1 MARGKQ
7 IIKINEKSVSECLA
21 AFIRSCEIKN
31 LSPRTIQTY
40 QAECN
45 YFVQWYGSEKS
56 IRKVNVET
64 IEDYILFAK
73 KSGISQMYVATK
85 IRQVRTFLY
94 FCMERE
100 YLENFKIMIPKVDEV
115 IKEPYT
121 AKELERLI
129 KKPQSS
135 NFVEWRTWAMINYFV
150 ATGNRLSTVINVK
163 VKDLDFSDNL
173 IKLNVVKN
181 RKQQYIPMSS
191 GLKQALRLYL
201 SLWDYKESDYL
212 FPEYEGG
219 QLTAR
224 GAYDAIRKYN
234 INRGVTKTS
243 VHLFRHTFAK
253 NYIIAGGDCTYL
265 QRLLGHSTLT
275 MTNHYLNLYSTDLQK
290 NYDLFNPL
298 DNLTKQSEKQ

>member
-7 IIKINEKSVSECLA
+7 IIKINEKTASECLTT
-21 AFIRSCEIKN
+21 FLKSCEIKN
-31 LSPRTIQTY
+31 LSSHTIKTYRT
-40 QAECN
+40 ECN
-45 YFVQWYGSEKS
+45 YFVQWYGTENS
-56 IRKVNVET
+56 IRKVNKET

-73 KSGISQMYVATK
+73 KSDISQTYVATK
-85 IRQVRTFLY
+85 IRQVRAFLY

-100 YLENFKIMIPKVDEV
+100 YMDSFKIGLPKADEV

-129 KKPQSS
+129 KKPESN
-135 NFVEWRTWAMINYFV
+135 NFVEWRTWAMINYFI
-150 ATGNRLSTVINVK
+150 ATGNRVSTVVNVK
-163 VKDLDFSDNL
+163 IRDIDFSESL
-173 IKLNVVKN
+173 IKLSVVKN

-191 GLKQALRLYL
+191 GLKQALKVYL
-201 SLWDYKESDYL
+201 SLWSYNDDDYL

-219 QLTAR
+219 QLSTR
-224 GAYDAIRKYN
+224 GAYDAVKKYN

-253 NYIIAGGDCTYL
+253 NYIVAGGDSTYL

-275 MTNHYLNLYSTDLQK
+275 MTNHYLNLYSTDLQR
-290 NYDLFNPL
+290 NYDKFNPL
-298 DNLTKQSEKQ
+298 DNLTRERD

>member
-7 IIKINEKSVSECLA
+7 IIKINEKSISECLA
-21 AFIRSCEIKN
+21 TFIRSCEIKN

-40 QAECN
+40 QSEC
-45 YFVQWYGSEKS
+45 
-56 IRKVNVET
+56 
-64 IEDYILFAK
+64 
-73 KSGISQMYVATK
+73 
-85 IRQVRTFLY
+85 
-94 FCMERE
+94 
-100 YLENFKIMIPKVDEV
+100 
-115 IKEPYT
+115 
-121 AKELERLI
+121 
-129 KKPQSS
+129 
-135 NFVEWRTWAMINYFV
+135 NYFV
-150 ATGNRLSTVINVK
+150 ATGNRLSTVVNLK
-163 VKDLDFSDNL
+163 VKDLDFTDNL

-181 RKQQYIPMSS
+181 RKQQYVLMSS
-191 GLKQALRLYL
+191 GLKQALKLYL

-219 QLTAR
+219 KLTAR

-243 VHLFRHTFAK
+243 IHLFRHTFEK